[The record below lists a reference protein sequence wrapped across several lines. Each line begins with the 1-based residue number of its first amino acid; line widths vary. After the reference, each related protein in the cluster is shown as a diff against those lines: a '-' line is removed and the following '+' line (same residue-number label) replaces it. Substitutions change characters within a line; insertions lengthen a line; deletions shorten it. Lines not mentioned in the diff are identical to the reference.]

1 MCLDFGCLLGKTYN
15 IADNIHCQ
23 LNWTLNKN
31 NNYWEH
37 GNKERRNTIEDESEH
52 LAAVRLAV
60 GLPLNDAYYS
70 QMLAAEN
77 KAVGLL
83 VTVVV
88 IVLLL

>member
-1 MCLDFGCLLGKTYN
+1 MGT
-15 IADNIHCQ
+15 
-23 LNWTLNKN
+23 
-31 NNYWEH
+31 WEQ
-37 GNKERRNTIEDESEH
+37 GTKEHTEDESEH

-60 GLPLNDAYYS
+60 AVGLPLYDAYYS

-88 IVLLL
+88 VVLLL